1 VWWTKVGVV
10 LLEQEE
16 TENNW
21 TRHGHYKMLPEIL
34 RLRFKRGGG
43 NSEKA
48 RGKETPKISIHDQI
62 FPFHSLRWAKAVQ
75 PPKTGQIQKF
85 RNENTEGGPGTPS
98 ACFMNV

>member
-34 RLRFKRGGG
+34 RLRFKRGEIVKRQE
-43 NSEKA
+43 EKKHP
-48 RGKETPKISIHDQI
+48 RFQFMIKSFLSI
-62 FPFHSLRWAKAVQ
+62 PFA
-75 PPKTGQIQKF
+75 GQKPYNLPRQAKF
-85 RNENTEGGPGTPS
+85 RNSEIKTPRGDPERQ
-98 ACFMNV
+98 ALAL